1 MRLLKCRLRRSVF
14 PVLTIA
20 AALAAGGSSVQDVCP
35 SEGRYWSFDSG
46 GEHGGFAHVQ
56 LQRGTAVLVNDP
68 VQPGN
73 QVARLTAGPK
83 QKGKVGKADYIH
95 RFEPLQAGSV
105 ILMQARFYFPLGTP
119 LNSLILMDLECASC
133 GLETNPGVRLY
144 LRRGMLRVDRSKIGI
159 KQAFLP
165 TAPHMV
171 AAGGWHEVSWQV
183 TLGTGEQG
191 RSVVMLDGERVSD
204 VRGTTLLTQEI
215 VSRHMDVAV
224 QEQADRF
231 QVGLTAN
238 SNPQAVEMLL
248 DDVSFCQL

>member
-1 MRLLKCRLRRSVF
+1 MRLLKYLLHRQEL
-14 PVLTIA
+14 PVLAILA
-20 AALAAGGSSVQDVCP
+20 VLAAGGTGAEEVCP
-35 SEGRYWSFDSG
+35 PGARYWNFESAE
-46 GEHGGFAHVQ
+46 EHGGFAHVQ
-56 LQRGTAVLVNDP
+56 LQRGTAALVEDP

-105 ILMQARFYFPLGTP
+105 VLMQARFFFLPGTP

-133 GLETNPGVRLY
+133 GLKTNPGVRLY

-165 TAPHMV
+165 EAPHMV
-171 AAGGWHEVSWQV
+171 TAGVWHEVSWKV
-183 TLGTGEQG
+183 TLGADGLG
-191 RSVVMLDGERVSD
+191 RSVVMLDGEPVSD
-204 VRGTTLLTQEI
+204 ARGTTLLTQEV
-215 VSRHMDVAV
+215 VSRHMEVKV

-238 SNPQAVEMLL
+238 SNPQTVEMLL
-248 DDVSFCQL
+248 DDVRFCQI